1 MNNQIHLI
9 KTSFLWLVLCFAAAL
24 QAEPVA
30 TATHSAGL
38 WDRIS
43 ESGFV
48 VSMVLI
54 VLVVASLVCW
64 AILFA
69 KYFFLRKLSMDT
81 EQFIDKFWDSH
92 SLNDLNTSLKDF
104 DESPAKEMFR
114 SGYSELVR
122 GSRLRQSSSNEEL
135 ATKAVM
141 GNMGRTLRKARMAER
156 RAMERYLPILAI
168 CASAAPFIG
177 LFGTVWGIMTAFQ
190 GIAETGSASLAA
202 VAPGISEALIATAFG
217 LAAAIPAAI
226 GFNVFSTMIRR
237 LMTNLDNFGADFL
250 NIVEGYLVSETGD
263 IE

>member
-1 MNNQIHLI
+1 M
-9 KTSFLWLVLCFAAAL
+9 KRFFLALVFLCSNVSPAVFA
-24 QAEPVA
+24 QDA
-30 TATHSAGL
+30 TATVHSAGL
-38 WDRIS
+38 LERIS

-48 VSMVLI
+48 VLMVLI
-54 VLVVASLVCW
+54 VLVLASLVCW

-69 KYFFLRKLSMDT
+69 KYFFLRKLTVHS

-92 SLNDLNTSLKDF
+92 SLNDLNTSLKSYAD
-104 DESPAKEMFR
+104 SPAKEIFR
-114 SGYSELVR
+114 SGYGELVR
-122 GSRLRQSSSNEEL
+122 GSRLRQTSANEEL

-156 RAMERYLPILAI
+156 RAMERHLPILAI

-190 GIAETGSASLAA
+190 GIAESGSASLAA

-226 GFNVFSTMIRR
+226 GFNIFSTMIRR
-237 LMTNLDNFGADFL
+237 LMTNLDNFSADFL

>member
-1 MNNQIHLI
+1 MKAFKPAPLLFI
-9 KTSFLWLVLCFAAAL
+9 FAFFSG
-24 QAEPVA
+24 PFSA
-30 TATHSAGL
+30 TALAASSSVGL

-54 VLVVASLVCW
+54 VLVLASLVCW

-69 KYFFLRKLSMDT
+69 KYIFLRKLTLESD
-81 EQFIDKFWDSH
+81 QFIDKFWDSH
-92 SLNDLNTSLKDF
+92 SLNDLNTGLKEF
-104 DESPAKEMFR
+104 AESPAKEIFR

-122 GSRLRQSSSNEEL
+122 GSRLRQTSNNEEL

-156 RAMERYLPILAI
+156 RAMERHLSILAI

-190 GIAETGSASLAA
+190 GIAESGSASLAA

-226 GFNVFSTMIRR
+226 GFNIFSTMIRQ
-237 LMTNLDNFGADFL
+237 LMTNLDNFSADFL
-250 NIVEGYLVSETGD
+250 NIVEGYLVSDTTEL
-263 IE
+263 E